1 MRRFLDG
8 RLPEPRRRRPVVGDG
23 VTTATLWCKSSGVLA
38 GKPFFDATFAAL
50 GDCVVTWLVDE
61 GAAIDC
67 AGGKV
72 RAATVVGPARS
83 SSSGADALNALS
95 PGVASAAKRAVD
107 VARSVGWR
115 GTVAGT
121 RKTTPGFRIVEKYA
135 LLIGG
140 AGTHRLDL
148 SQMVMLKDNHV
159 WAAGSITTAVTTA
172 KRAAG
177 FSAKIEVE
185 CRDLGEA
192 LEAAAAGADVVM
204 LDNFDPAD
212 LKVAA
217 KAVKA
222 AHPHV
227 LVEASGG
234 ITLDTMASY
243 LSPDVDVVSQGAL
256 TQGYACVDFSLKLP
270 KPEGLTCNAQFGPA
284 RRPRFSRPLH
294 ATPAIPI
301 RRQRARRRQGD
312 GFAPKQ
318 VNPLKWQ
325 FAGFARTWGDWLG
338 AFDDAA
344 RPLVVDVGCG
354 EGEWV
359 AAAARRFPHLNFL
372 GVDVARR
379 RSLAPRPRPNAAYL
393 PANSAFGDLL
403 ALFAACRSRGVAVRH
418 RRRAVAGRGRVV
430 VRSDVDAVVAGAL
443 DAAREAPALLEAAD
457 ADPEVASLWPSARRL
472 A

>member
-1 MRRFLDG
+1 MAAMDFACVMPPYLERTVADWLRDDCPSLDVG
-8 RLPEPRRRRPVVGDG
+8 GLVVGDG

-72 RAATVVGPARS
+72 RAATVVGPARKLLL
-83 SSSGADALNALS
+83 GERTALNALS
-95 PGVASAAKRAVD
+95 RASGVASAAKRAVD

-121 RKTTPGFRIVEKYA
+121 RKTTPGFRVVEKYA
-135 LLIGG
+135 LLVGG

-185 CRDLGEA
+185 CRDVGEA
-192 LEAAAAGADVVM
+192 LEAAVAGADIVM

-270 KPEGLTCNAQFGPA
+270 KPEGLTCN
-284 RRPRFSRPLH
+284 
-294 ATPAIPI
+294 
-301 RRQRARRRQGD
+301 
-312 GFAPKQ
+312 
-318 VNPLKWQ
+318 V
-325 FAGFARTWGDWLG
+325 
-338 AFDDAA
+338 
-344 RPLVVDVGCG
+344 
-354 EGEWV
+354 
-359 AAAARRFPHLNFL
+359 
-372 GVDVARR
+372 
-379 RSLAPRPRPNAAYL
+379 
-393 PANSAFGDLL
+393 
-403 ALFAACRSRGVAVRH
+403 
-418 RRRAVAGRGRVV
+418 
-430 VRSDVDAVVAGAL
+430 
-443 DAAREAPALLEAAD
+443 
-457 ADPEVASLWPSARRL
+457 
-472 A
+472 

>member
-1 MRRFLDG
+1 MAAMDFACVMPPYLERTVADWLRDDCPSLDVG
-8 RLPEPRRRRPVVGDG
+8 GLVVGDG

-67 AGGKV
+67 AGGK
-72 RAATVVGPARS
+72 
-83 SSSGADALNALS
+83 
-95 PGVASAAKRAVD
+95 
-107 VARSVGWR
+107 
-115 GTVAGT
+115 
-121 RKTTPGFRIVEKYA
+121 
-135 LLIGG
+135 
-140 AGTHRLDL
+140 
-148 SQMVMLKDNHV
+148 MVMLKDNHV

-284 RRPRFSRPLH
+284 RRPALSRRGSAL
-294 ATPAIPI
+294 
-301 RRQRARRRQGD
+301 
-312 GFAPKQ
+312 
-318 VNPLKWQ
+318 
-325 FAGFARTWGDWLG
+325 
-338 AFDDAA
+338 
-344 RPLVVDVGCG
+344 RP
-354 EGEWV
+354 
-359 AAAARRFPHLNFL
+359 
-372 GVDVARR
+372 
-379 RSLAPRPRPNAAYL
+379 STL
-393 PANSAFGDLL
+393 PQSPQ
-403 ALFAACRSRGVAVRH
+403 H
-418 RRRAVAGRGRVV
+418 Y
-430 VRSDVDAVVAGAL
+430 
-443 DAAREAPALLEAAD
+443 
-457 ADPEVASLWPSARRL
+457 
-472 A
+472 